1 MKKFYHGTTYEAMK
15 EIIKGNYEPDRTIW
29 DCSDDAKLY
38 AWDRDWL
45 AGLECWD
52 IDCTSGE
59 IDTNCAFRANENGQ
73 ITNALK
79 KEPDRFTYV
88 VEFSMEDEL
97 YEEMKGD
104 ERIEADKSSPN
115 MDGAVQIEAF
125 ALNKY
130 IKEGKV
136 NIRIFQF
143 TFCRKLAL
151 FYLVNLIDNE
161 YFTEALERLE
171 DGEHQVLMALS
182 KADIGSIW
190 EILYDNTELT
200 RVFYPWEVV

>member
-29 DCSDDAKLY
+29 DCSDDAKIY

-52 IDCTSGE
+52 IDCTPGQ
-59 IDTNCAFRANENGQ
+59 IDTNCAFKANENGQ

-79 KEPDRFTYV
+79 KEPDKFTYV
-88 VEFSMEDEL
+88 VEFTMEDEL

-104 ERIEADKSSPN
+104 ERIEVDESCPN
-115 MDGAVQIEAF
+115 MDGAIQIEAF
-125 ALNKY
+125 ALNKL

-143 TFCRKLAL
+143 TFCRKMAL
-151 FYLVNLIDNE
+151 FYLVGLVDND
-161 YFTEALERLE
+161 YFTEALERLDDDE
-171 DGEHQVLMALS
+171 YQVLQALS
-182 KADIGSIW
+182 KTDTGYLYDVI
-190 EILYDNTELT
+190 YDNTELT
-200 RVFYPWEVV
+200 RIFYSWEIV

>member
-15 EIIKGNYEPDRTIW
+15 EIINGNYAPDRTIW

-38 AWDRDWL
+38 AWDRDWS
-45 AGLECWD
+45 AGLEYWD
-52 IDCTSGE
+52 IDCTPGQ

-79 KEPDRFTYV
+79 KEPDKFTYV

-104 ERIEADKSSPN
+104 ERIEADESSPN

-151 FYLVNLIDNE
+151 FYLVNLIDND

-171 DGEHQVLMALS
+171 DDEHQVLMAMG

-190 EILYDNTELT
+190 ETLYDNTKLT
-200 RVFYPWEVV
+200 RIFYPWEIV